1 MMKKGTRYI
10 QAEKKKA
17 YDYAMHLYADH
28 PDLSCRALQALLENQ
43 GYTVDHTTVYRWM
56 RKA

>member
-1 MMKKGTRYI
+1 MKKGTRYI

-17 YDYAMHLYADH
+17 HDYAMHIYADH

-43 GYTVDHTTVYRWM
+43 GYVVDHSTIYRWM

>member
-10 QAEKKKA
+10 QGEKRRA
-17 YDYAMHLYADH
+17 YAYAMKLHQES
-28 PDLSCRALQALLENQ
+28 PELSCRAIQTLLENQ
-43 GYTVDHTTVYRWM
+43 GYVVDHSTVYRWM

>member
-1 MMKKGTRYI
+1 MKKGTRYI

-17 YDYAMHLYADH
+17 YDYAMRLYKYH
-28 PDLSCRALQALLENQ
+28 PDLSCRALQTLLENV
-43 GYTVDHTTVYRWM
+43 GYTVDHSTVYRWM

>member
-1 MMKKGTRYI
+1 MKKGTRYI
-10 QAEKKKA
+10 QEQKRKA
-17 YDYAMHLYADH
+17 HEYAMHIYADH